1 MARING
7 LTLILLAMTTMM
19 IGRLQVKATRVDM
32 QRVWSRNMTNAVHRG
47 NARLNRLETPITGE
61 VSLAADL
68 GVPVKRGQHVGE
80 FMMTMGIGTPP
91 RKMIGI
97 VDTGSNLIWTQS
109 QRCTSCDSQPDHIF
123 EPAKSRT
130 YNKLSCSSPLCSALP
145 TKTCT
150 PDCEYTYFYG
160 DESKT
165 QGVLSKETFTMWNS
179 SGKPQSIPGMAFGCS
194 YRTQG
199 DGFSEADGLVGL
211 GRGSLSLISQIGST
225 VGSKFSYCLTSYASK
240 SASETSPL
248 FFGSAADLKG
258 TNIMPTPMIKN
269 SARPDLDTFYYIS
282 VKGIRVGTI
291 LADIPAG
298 TLDIGKDGEGGF
310 IIDSG
315 TTLTYLSPKAFNG
328 VSQALDSALGW
339 NVVDGS
345 HYGYNLCYVV
355 PLGVTQDNLPN
366 VTFHMGGGADYV
378 VEGKYNFALVDPD
391 KDLLCLLML
400 EMAQESAAKVP
411 SILGNFQQQNIHI
424 LFDNDNE
431 EISFT
436 PASCS
441 DLSQPDFDKRFMVS
455 GSPASTL
462 ALVSF
467 IVIFIFHFI
476 NSTLS

>member
-1 MARING
+1 
-7 LTLILLAMTTMM
+7 MTTMM

-80 FMMTMGIGTPP
+80 FMMTM
-91 RKMIGI
+91 
-97 VDTGSNLIWTQS
+97 
-109 QRCTSCDSQPDHIF
+109 
-123 EPAKSRT
+123 
-130 YNKLSCSSPLCSALP
+130 
-145 TKTCT
+145 
-150 PDCEYTYFYG
+150 
-160 DESKT
+160 
-165 QGVLSKETFTMWNS
+165 
-179 SGKPQSIPGMAFGCS
+179 
-194 YRTQG
+194 
-199 DGFSEADGLVGL
+199 
-211 GRGSLSLISQIGST
+211 
-225 VGSKFSYCLTSYASK
+225 
-240 SASETSPL
+240 
-248 FFGSAADLKG
+248 
-258 TNIMPTPMIKN
+258 
-269 SARPDLDTFYYIS
+269 
-282 VKGIRVGTI
+282 
-291 LADIPAG
+291 
-298 TLDIGKDGEGGF
+298 
-310 IIDSG
+310 
-315 TTLTYLSPKAFNG
+315 
-328 VSQALDSALGW
+328 
-339 NVVDGS
+339 
-345 HYGYNLCYVV
+345 V